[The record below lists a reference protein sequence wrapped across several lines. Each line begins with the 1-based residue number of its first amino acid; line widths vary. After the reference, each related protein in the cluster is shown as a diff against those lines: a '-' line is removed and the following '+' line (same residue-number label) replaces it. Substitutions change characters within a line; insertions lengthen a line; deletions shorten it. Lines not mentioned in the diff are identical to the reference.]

1 MSRELS
7 AMQALATYLTNM
19 LLLQPGQVT
28 VNDWPDVDKLP
39 KGLTLAILPDR
50 IEVEQATVSTTE
62 LRLYTKLYII
72 DKGSGISALLE
83 EVLNAWAD
91 INRAILT
98 DQSLGGA
105 VGGCSVT
112 AADIYPA
119 IPSQSRAVGIEVDL
133 VLTYEREPLLLPGD
147 VVPDDYLFPIGD

>member
-62 LRLYTKLYII
+62 CRLYTKLYII
-72 DKGSGISALLE
+72 DKGSAISALLDE
-83 EVLNAWAD
+83 ALNAWAD

>member
-1 MSRELS
+1 MSKELS
-7 AMQALATYLTNM
+7 AMQGLATYLTNM
-19 LLLQPGQVT
+19 LLLLPGQVT

-39 KGLTLAILPDR
+39 KGLTLSMLPDR
-50 IEVEQATVSTTE
+50 IEVEQATISTQE
-62 LRLYTKLYII
+62 VRLYTKLYII
-72 DKGSGISALLE
+72 DKGGTVSVLLDEALA
-83 EVLNAWAD
+83 AWAD

-105 VGGCSVT
+105 VESCTVM

-119 IPSQSRAVGIEVDL
+119 IPSLSRAVGVEVDL

-147 VVPDDYLFPIGD
+147 VLPGDYLFPIGD